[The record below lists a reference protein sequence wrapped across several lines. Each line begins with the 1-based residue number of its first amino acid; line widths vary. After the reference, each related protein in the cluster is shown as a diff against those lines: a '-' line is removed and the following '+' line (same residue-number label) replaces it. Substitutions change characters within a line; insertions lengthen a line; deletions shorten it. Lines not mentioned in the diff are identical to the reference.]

1 MKLKPLSLENM
12 ETVREWRLD
21 APETLRTPY
30 DLTREMQEDYYRDE
44 ICNRDSRTRYWG
56 LWGDI
61 DKVDVTT
68 ITDTEP
74 TYAMVTGKDVF
85 IGYGGIENIEWE
97 NSRGEISLLIGP
109 DYRKQGYGTKAV
121 EAILFKAFHFLGL
134 RNVHGECYKSTPA
147 IGFWEMLV
155 ARYNGISMY
164 FPETKFYDG
173 VYFDS
178 CLFNFNRNAWE
189 DSHE

>member
-1 MKLKPLSLENM
+1 MKLKPLSIQDM
-12 ETVREWRLD
+12 ETVREWRLEV
-21 APETLRTPY
+21 PETLRTPY
-30 DLTREMQEDYYRDE
+30 DLTREMQEDYYKNE

-74 TYAMVTGKDVF
+74 TYAMVTGKDML

-134 RNVHGECYKSTPA
+134 RNVHGECYLSSPA
-147 IGFWEMLV
+147 VPFWEKLIWKYGGMC
-155 ARYNGISMY
+155 AD
-164 FPETKFYDG
+164 FPETKFYNG
-173 VYFDS
+173 KYCHS
-178 CLFNFNRNAWE
+178 YLFNFGRTQWE
-189 DSHE
+189 KAHE